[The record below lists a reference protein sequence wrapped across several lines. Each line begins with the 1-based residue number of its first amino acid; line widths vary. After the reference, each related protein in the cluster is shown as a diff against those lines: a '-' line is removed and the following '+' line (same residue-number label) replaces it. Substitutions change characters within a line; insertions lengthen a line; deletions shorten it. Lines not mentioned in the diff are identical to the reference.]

1 MITSLFLLSIG
12 IFILIKGSDF
22 FVDGATSIARILR
35 IPLIVIGLTV
45 VAFATSAPEIL
56 VSFIAAMNDESDL
69 AIGNAIGS
77 NTANIA
83 LVLGSMAIV
92 RSVPMKSSALKQL
105 VRNLLIIS
113 FLMIVPFF
121 DNFISRIE
129 GQVILF
135 GFFLTMLWLV
145 KYSID
150 MSKKSGSDDK
160 YLNDQSLVS
169 QSILS
174 VSDSIFCLLI
184 GLFLLFYGADVVVI
198 YAVEIAQSLKI
209 SETIIGIT
217 IIAIGT
223 SLPELSVSITS
234 ALKGQHGLA
243 VGNIIGSNI
252 FNLLAVIGLGT
263 AISPAYLQEDVFNIH
278 FMLMF
283 SLTLF
288 IFFVTFR
295 KNDVISRPEGFL
307 LLLTFLSYMGYIILT
322 N

>member
-22 FVDGATSIARILR
+22 FVDGATSIARIAR
-35 IPLIVIGLTV
+35 IPLVIIGLTV

-56 VSFIAAMNDESDL
+56 VSFVAAMNDESDL

-92 RSVPMKSSALKQL
+92 RSVPMKSSTIKKL

-113 FLMIVPFF
+113 FLMIIPFF
-121 DNFISRIE
+121 DNVISRIE

-135 GFFLTMLWLV
+135 GFFLTMFWLV

-150 MSKKSGSDDK
+150 MSKKSDIDDK
-160 YLNDQSLVS
+160 YLTDQSLVS

-184 GLFLLFYGADVVVI
+184 GLFLLFYGADLVVI
-198 YAVEIAQSLKI
+198 YAVDIAQSLKI

-263 AISPAYLQEDVFNIH
+263 AISPAYLQEDIFNIH
-278 FMLMF
+278 LMLMF

-288 IFFVTFR
+288 IFFITFR

>member
-22 FVDGATSIARILR
+22 FVDGATSIARIAR
-35 IPLIVIGLTV
+35 IPLVIIGLTV

-56 VSFIAAMNDESDL
+56 VSFVAAMNDESDL

-92 RSVPMKSSALKQL
+92 RSIPMKSSTIKKL

-113 FLMIVPFF
+113 FLMIIPFF
-121 DNFISRIE
+121 DNVISRVE

-135 GFFLTMLWLV
+135 GFFLTMFWLV

-150 MSKKSGSDDK
+150 MSKKSDIDDK
-160 YLNDQSLVS
+160 YLTDQSLVS

-184 GLFLLFYGADVVVI
+184 GLFLLFYGADLVVI
-198 YAVEIAQSLKI
+198 YAVDIAQSLKI

-263 AISPAYLQEDVFNIH
+263 AISPAYLQEDIFNIH
-278 FMLMF
+278 LMLMF

-288 IFFVTFR
+288 IFFITFR

>member
-92 RSVPMKSSALKQL
+92 RSVPMKSSALKKL

>member
-12 IFILIKGSDF
+12 ISILIKGSDF
-22 FVDGATSIARILR
+22 FVDGATSIARIAE
-35 IPLIVIGLTV
+35 IPLVVIGLTV

-56 VSFIAAMNDESDL
+56 VSFVAAMNDESDL

-83 LVLGSMAIV
+83 LVLGSMAMI
-92 RSVPMKSSALKQL
+92 RSVPMKSSALKKL

-113 FLMIVPFF
+113 FLMIIPFF
-121 DNFISRIE
+121 DNVISRAE

-150 MSKKSGSDDK
+150 MSKKSDIDDK
-160 YLNDQSLVS
+160 YLSDQSLVS

-184 GLFLLFYGADVVVI
+184 GLFLLFYGADLVVI
-198 YAVEIAQSLKI
+198 YAVDIAQSLKI
-209 SETIIGIT
+209 SEAIIGIT

-252 FNLLAVIGLGT
+252 FNLLAVIGLAT
-263 AISPAYLQEDVFNIH
+263 ALSPAHLQEDVFNIH
-278 FMLMF
+278 LMLMLF
-283 SLTLF
+283 LTLV
-288 IFFVTFR
+288 IFFITFR

-307 LLLTFLSYMGYIILT
+307 LLLTFLAYMGYIILT

>member
-22 FVDGATSIARILR
+22 FVDGATSIARIAR
-35 IPLIVIGLTV
+35 IPLVIIGLTV

-56 VSFIAAMNDESDL
+56 VSFVAAMNDESDL

-92 RSVPMKSSALKQL
+92 RSVPMKSSTIKKL

-113 FLMIVPFF
+113 FLMIIPFF
-121 DNFISRIE
+121 DNVISRIE

-135 GFFLTMLWLV
+135 GFFLTMFWLV
-145 KYSID
+145 KYSIE
-150 MSKKSGSDDK
+150 MSKKSDIDYK
-160 YLNDQSLVS
+160 YLTDQSLVS

-198 YAVEIAQSLKI
+198 YAVDIAQSLKI

-263 AISPAYLQEDVFNIH
+263 AISPAYLQEDIFNIH
-278 FMLMF
+278 LMLMF
-283 SLTLF
+283 SLTVF
-288 IFFVTFR
+288 IFFITFR

>member
-22 FVDGATSIARILR
+22 FVDGATSIARIAR
-35 IPLIVIGLTV
+35 IPLVIIGLTV

-56 VSFIAAMNDESDL
+56 VSFVAAMNDESDL

-92 RSVPMKSSALKQL
+92 RPVPMTSSTIKKL

-113 FLMIVPFF
+113 FLMIIPFF
-121 DNFISRIE
+121 DNVISRIE

-145 KYSID
+145 KYSIE
-150 MSKKSGSDDK
+150 MSKKSDIDDK
-160 YLNDQSLVS
+160 YLSDQSLVS

-198 YAVEIAQSLKI
+198 YAVDIAQSLKI

-263 AISPAYLQEDVFNIH
+263 AISPAYLHEDIFNIH
-278 FMLMF
+278 LMLMF

-288 IFFVTFR
+288 IFFITFR

-307 LLLTFLSYMGYIILT
+307 LLLTFLSYMGYIIL
-322 N
+322 NN

>member
-1 MITSLFLLSIG
+1 
-12 IFILIKGSDF
+12 
-22 FVDGATSIARILR
+22 
-35 IPLIVIGLTV
+35 
-45 VAFATSAPEIL
+45 
-56 VSFIAAMNDESDL
+56 MNDESDL

-198 YAVEIAQSLKI
+198 YAVDIAQSLKI

-263 AISPAYLQEDVFNIH
+263 AISPAYLQEDVFNIL

-283 SLTLF
+283 SLTLI
-288 IFFVTFR
+288 IFYVTFR

>member
-198 YAVEIAQSLKI
+198 YAVDIAQSLKI

-223 SLPELSVSITS
+223 SLPELSVSISS

-263 AISPAYLQEDVFNIH
+263 AISPAYLHEDVFSIH
-278 FMLMF
+278 FILMF

-295 KNDVISRPEGFL
+295 KNDVISKPEGFL

>member
-22 FVDGATSIARILR
+22 FVDGATSIARIAR

-56 VSFIAAMNDESDL
+56 VSFVAAMNDESDL

-92 RSVPMKSSALKQL
+92 RSIPMKSSTIKKL

-113 FLMIVPFF
+113 FLMIIPFF
-121 DNFISRIE
+121 DNVISRIE

-135 GFFLTMLWLV
+135 GFFLTMFWLV

-150 MSKKSGSDDK
+150 MSKKSDIDDK
-160 YLNDQSLVS
+160 YLTDQSLVS

-198 YAVEIAQSLKI
+198 YAVDIAQSLKI

-263 AISPAYLQEDVFNIH
+263 AISPAYLQEHVFNIH
-278 FMLMF
+278 LMLMI

-288 IFFVTFR
+288 IFFMTFR
-295 KNDVISRPEGFL
+295 KSMTAGSNLEKNNI
-307 LLLTFLSYMGYIILT
+307 
-322 N
+322 

>member
-22 FVDGATSIARILR
+22 FVDGATSIARIAR
-35 IPLIVIGLTV
+35 IPLVIIGLTV

-56 VSFIAAMNDESDL
+56 VSFVAAMNDESDL

-92 RSVPMKSSALKQL
+92 RSIPMKSSTIKKL
-105 VRNLLIIS
+105 VRNLFIIS
-113 FLMIVPFF
+113 FLMIIPFF
-121 DNFISRIE
+121 DNVISRIE

-135 GFFLTMLWLV
+135 GFFLTMFWLV

-150 MSKKSGSDDK
+150 MSKKSDIDDK
-160 YLNDQSLVS
+160 YLTDQPLVS

-198 YAVEIAQSLKI
+198 YSVDIAQSLKI

-263 AISPAYLQEDVFNIH
+263 AISPAYLQEDIFNIH
-278 FMLMF
+278 LMLMF

-288 IFFVTFR
+288 IFFITFR

>member
-56 VSFIAAMNDESDL
+56 VSFVAAMNNESDL

-223 SLPELSVSITS
+223 SLPELSVSISS

>member
-22 FVDGATSIARILR
+22 FVDGATSMARIARI
-35 IPLIVIGLTV
+35 PLVIIGLTV

-56 VSFIAAMNDESDL
+56 VSFVAAMNDESDL

-92 RSVPMKSSALKQL
+92 RSVPMKSSTIKKL

-113 FLMIVPFF
+113 FLMIIPFF
-121 DNFISRIE
+121 DNVISRIE

-135 GFFLTMLWLV
+135 GFFLTMFWLV

-150 MSKKSGSDDK
+150 MSKKSDIDDK
-160 YLNDQSLVS
+160 YLTDQSLVS

-198 YAVEIAQSLKI
+198 YAVDIAQSLKI

-263 AISPAYLQEDVFNIH
+263 AISPAYLQEDIFNIH
-278 FMLMF
+278 LMLMF

-288 IFFVTFR
+288 IFFITFR

>member
-12 IFILIKGSDF
+12 ISILIKGSDF
-22 FVDGATSIARILR
+22 FVDGATSIARIAE
-35 IPLIVIGLTV
+35 IPLVVIGLTV

-56 VSFIAAMNDESDL
+56 VSLIAAVNGESDL

-83 LVLGSMAIV
+83 LVLGSMAMI
-92 RSVPMKSSALKQL
+92 RSVPMKSSALKKL

-113 FLMIVPFF
+113 FLMIIPFF
-121 DNFISRIE
+121 DNVISRVE

-145 KYSID
+145 KYSIG
-150 MSKKSGSDDK
+150 MSKKSDIDDK
-160 YLNDQSLVS
+160 YLSDQSLVS

-184 GLFLLFYGADVVVI
+184 GLFLLFYGADLVVI
-198 YAVEIAQSLKI
+198 YAVDIAQSLKI

-263 AISPAYLQEDVFNIH
+263 AISPAYLQKDVFNIH
-278 FMLMF
+278 LMLMLF
-283 SLTLF
+283 LTLV
-288 IFFVTFR
+288 IFFITFR
-295 KNDVISRPEGFL
+295 KNDFISRPEGFL
-307 LLLTFLSYMGYIILT
+307 LLLTFLAYMGYIILT

>member
-22 FVDGATSIARILR
+22 FVDGATSIARIAR
-35 IPLIVIGLTV
+35 IPLVIIGLTV

-56 VSFIAAMNDESDL
+56 VSFVAAMNDESDL

-92 RSVPMKSSALKQL
+92 RSVPMKSSTIKKL

-113 FLMIVPFF
+113 FLMIIPFF
-121 DNFISRIE
+121 DNVISRIE

-150 MSKKSGSDDK
+150 MSKKSDIDDR
-160 YLNDQSLVS
+160 YLSDQSLVS

-198 YAVEIAQSLKI
+198 YAVDIAQSLKI

-263 AISPAYLQEDVFNIH
+263 AISPAYLQEDIFNIH
-278 FMLMF
+278 LMLMF

-288 IFFVTFR
+288 IFFITFR

>member
-22 FVDGATSIARILR
+22 FVDGATSIARIAE
-35 IPLIVIGLTV
+35 IPLVVIGLTV

-56 VSFIAAMNDESDL
+56 VSFVAAMNNESDL

-83 LVLGSMAIV
+83 LVLGSMAMI
-92 RSVPMKSSALKQL
+92 RSVPMKSSALKKL
-105 VRNLLIIS
+105 VGNLLIVS
-113 FLMIVPFF
+113 FFMIIPFF
-121 DNFISRIE
+121 DNVISRVE

-150 MSKKSGSDDK
+150 MSKKSDIDDK
-160 YLNDQSLVS
+160 YLSDQSLVS

-184 GLFLLFYGADVVVI
+184 GLFLLFYGADLVVI
-198 YAVEIAQSLKI
+198 YAVDIAQFLKI

-252 FNLLAVIGLGT
+252 FNLLAVIGLAT
-263 AISPAYLQEDVFNIH
+263 ALSPAHLQEDVFDIH
-278 FMLMF
+278 LMLMLF
-283 SLTLF
+283 LTLV
-288 IFFVTFR
+288 IFFITFR

-307 LLLTFLSYMGYIILT
+307 LLLTFLAYMGYIILT

>member
-22 FVDGATSIARILR
+22 FVDGATSIARIAR
-35 IPLIVIGLTV
+35 IPLVIIGLTV

-56 VSFIAAMNDESDL
+56 VSFVAAMNDESDL

-92 RSVPMKSSALKQL
+92 RSVPMKSSTIKKL

-113 FLMIVPFF
+113 FLMIIPFF
-121 DNFISRIE
+121 DNVITRIE
-129 GQVILF
+129 GQIILF

-150 MSKKSGSDDK
+150 MSKKSDIDDK
-160 YLNDQSLVS
+160 YLTDQSLVS

-198 YAVEIAQSLKI
+198 YAVDIAQSLKI

-263 AISPAYLQEDVFNIH
+263 AISPAYLQEDIFNIH
-278 FMLMF
+278 LMLMF
-283 SLTLF
+283 SLTVF
-288 IFFVTFR
+288 IFFITFR

>member
-1 MITSLFLLSIG
+1 MII
-12 IFILIKGSDF
+12 
-22 FVDGATSIARILR
+22 
-35 IPLIVIGLTV
+35 
-45 VAFATSAPEIL
+45 
-56 VSFIAAMNDESDL
+56 
-69 AIGNAIGS
+69 
-77 NTANIA
+77 
-83 LVLGSMAIV
+83 
-92 RSVPMKSSALKQL
+92 
-105 VRNLLIIS
+105 
-113 FLMIVPFF
+113 PFF
-121 DNFISRIE
+121 DNVISRIE

-135 GFFLTMLWLV
+135 GFFLTMFWLV

-150 MSKKSGSDDK
+150 MSKKSDIDDK
-160 YLNDQSLVS
+160 YLTDQSLVS

-198 YAVEIAQSLKI
+198 YAVDIAQSLKI

-263 AISPAYLQEDVFNIH
+263 AISPAYLQEDIFNIH
-278 FMLMF
+278 LMLMF

-288 IFFVTFR
+288 LFYITFR

>member
-22 FVDGATSIARILR
+22 FVDGATSIARIAE
-35 IPLIVIGLTV
+35 IPLVVIGLTV

-56 VSFIAAMNDESDL
+56 VSFVAAMNDESDL

-83 LVLGSMAIV
+83 LVLGSMAMI
-92 RSVPMKSSALKQL
+92 RSVPMKSSALKKL

-113 FLMIVPFF
+113 FLMIIPFF
-121 DNFISRIE
+121 DNVISRVE

-150 MSKKSGSDDK
+150 MSEKSDIDDK
-160 YLNDQSLVS
+160 YLSDQSLVS

-184 GLFLLFYGADVVVI
+184 GLFLLFYGADLVVI
-198 YAVEIAQSLKI
+198 YAVDIAQSLKI
-209 SETIIGIT
+209 SEAIIGIT

-252 FNLLAVIGLGT
+252 FNLLAVIGLAT
-263 AISPAYLQEDVFNIH
+263 ALSPAHLQEDVFNIH
-278 FMLMF
+278 LMLMLF
-283 SLTLF
+283 LTLV
-288 IFFVTFR
+288 IFFITFR

-307 LLLTFLSYMGYIILT
+307 LLLTFLAYMGYIILT

>member
-92 RSVPMKSSALKQL
+92 RSVPMKSSALKKL

-113 FLMIVPFF
+113 FLMIIPFF
-121 DNFISRIE
+121 DNVISRIE

-198 YAVEIAQSLKI
+198 YAVDIAQSLKI

>member
-22 FVDGATSIARILR
+22 FVDGATSIARIAR
-35 IPLIVIGLTV
+35 IPLVIIGLTV

-56 VSFIAAMNDESDL
+56 VSFVAAMNDESDL

-92 RSVPMKSSALKQL
+92 RSVPMKSSTIKKL
-105 VRNLLIIS
+105 VKNLLIIS
-113 FLMIVPFF
+113 FLMIIPFF
-121 DNFISRIE
+121 DNVISRIE

-135 GFFLTMLWLV
+135 GFFLTMFWLV

-150 MSKKSGSDDK
+150 MSKKSDIDDK
-160 YLNDQSLVS
+160 YLTDQPLVS
-169 QSILS
+169 QSLLS

-198 YAVEIAQSLKI
+198 YAVDIAQSLKI

-263 AISPAYLQEDVFNIH
+263 AISPAFLQEDIFNIH
-278 FMLMF
+278 LMLMF

-288 IFFVTFR
+288 IFFITFR

>member
-22 FVDGATSIARILR
+22 FVDGATSIARIAR
-35 IPLIVIGLTV
+35 IPLVIIGLTV

-56 VSFIAAMNDESDL
+56 VSFVAAMNDESDL

-92 RSVPMKSSALKQL
+92 RSISMKSSTIKKL

-113 FLMIVPFF
+113 FLMIIPFF
-121 DNFISRIE
+121 DNVISRIE

-135 GFFLTMLWLV
+135 GFFLTMFWLV

-150 MSKKSGSDDK
+150 MSKKSDIDDK
-160 YLNDQSLVS
+160 YLTDQSLVS

-252 FNLLAVIGLGT
+252 FNLLAVVGLGT
-263 AISPAYLQEDVFNIH
+263 AISPAYLQEDIFNIH
-278 FMLMF
+278 LMLMF

-288 IFFVTFR
+288 IFFITFR
-295 KNDVISRPEGFL
+295 KNNAISRPEGFL

>member
-22 FVDGATSIARILR
+22 FVDGATSIARIAR
-35 IPLIVIGLTV
+35 IPLVIIGLTV

-56 VSFIAAMNDESDL
+56 VSFVAAMNDESDL

-92 RSVPMKSSALKQL
+92 RSISMKSSTIKKL

-113 FLMIVPFF
+113 FLMIIPFF
-121 DNFISRIE
+121 DNVISRIE

-135 GFFLTMLWLV
+135 GFFLTMFWLV

-150 MSKKSGSDDK
+150 MSKKSDIDDK
-160 YLNDQSLVS
+160 YLTDQSLVS

-252 FNLLAVIGLGT
+252 FNLLAVVGLGT
-263 AISPAYLQEDVFNIH
+263 AISPAYLQEDIFNIH
-278 FMLMF
+278 LMLMF

-288 IFFVTFR
+288 IFFITFR

>member
-22 FVDGATSIARILR
+22 FVDGATSIARIAR

-56 VSFIAAMNDESDL
+56 VSFVAAMNDESDL

-92 RSVPMKSSALKQL
+92 RSVPMKSSALKKL

-113 FLMIVPFF
+113 FLMIIPFF
-121 DNFISRIE
+121 DNVISRIE

-150 MSKKSGSDDK
+150 MSKRSDIDDK
-160 YLNDQSLVS
+160 YLTDQSLVS

-198 YAVEIAQSLKI
+198 YAVDIAQSLKI

-263 AISPAYLQEDVFNIH
+263 AISPAYLQEDIFNIH
-278 FMLMF
+278 LMLML
-283 SLTLF
+283 SLTLV
-288 IFFVTFR
+288 IFFITFR
-295 KNDVISRPEGFL
+295 KNDAISRHEGFL
-307 LLLTFLSYMGYIILT
+307 LLLTFLAYMGYIILT

>member
-22 FVDGATSIARILR
+22 FVDGATSIARIAR

-92 RSVPMKSSALKQL
+92 RSVPMKSSALKKL

-113 FLMIVPFF
+113 FLMIIPFF
-121 DNFISRIE
+121 DNVISRIE

-145 KYSID
+145 KYSIE
-150 MSKKSGSDDK
+150 MSKKSDIDDK
-160 YLNDQSLVS
+160 YLSDQSLVS

-198 YAVEIAQSLKI
+198 YAVDIAQSLKI

-263 AISPAYLQEDVFNIH
+263 AISPAYLQEDIFNIH
-278 FMLMF
+278 LMLMF

-288 IFFVTFR
+288 IFFITFR

>member
-22 FVDGATSIARILR
+22 FVDGATSIARIAR

-92 RSVPMKSSALKQL
+92 RSVPMKSSALKKL

-113 FLMIVPFF
+113 FLMIIPFF
-121 DNFISRIE
+121 DNVISRIE

-145 KYSID
+145 KYSIE
-150 MSKKSGSDDK
+150 MSKKSDIDDK
-160 YLNDQSLVS
+160 YLTDQSLVS

-198 YAVEIAQSLKI
+198 YAVDIAQSLKI

-263 AISPAYLQEDVFNIH
+263 AISPAYLQEDIFNIH
-278 FMLMF
+278 LMLMF

-288 IFFVTFR
+288 IFFITFR

>member
-22 FVDGATSIARILR
+22 FVDGATSIARIAR

-56 VSFIAAMNDESDL
+56 VSFVAAMNDESDL

-92 RSVPMKSSALKQL
+92 RSVPMKSSALKKL

-113 FLMIVPFF
+113 FLMIIPFF
-121 DNFISRIE
+121 DNVISRIE
-129 GQVILF
+129 GLVILF

-150 MSKKSGSDDK
+150 MSKKTDIDDK
-160 YLNDQSLVS
+160 YLSDQSLVS

-174 VSDSIFCLLI
+174 VSDSILCLLI
-184 GLFLLFYGADVVVI
+184 GLFLLFYGADVVVV
-198 YAVEIAQSLKI
+198 YAVDIAQSLKI

-263 AISPAYLQEDVFNIH
+263 AISPAYLQEDIFNIH
-278 FMLMF
+278 LMLML
-283 SLTLF
+283 SLTLV
-288 IFFVTFR
+288 IFYITFR
-295 KNDVISRPEGFL
+295 KNDVILRPEGFL
-307 LLLTFLSYMGYIILT
+307 LLLTFLAYMGYIIHT

>member
-22 FVDGATSIARILR
+22 FVDGATSIARIAR
-35 IPLIVIGLTV
+35 IPLVIIGLTV

-56 VSFIAAMNDESDL
+56 VSFVAAMNDESDL

-92 RSVPMKSSALKQL
+92 RSVPMKSSTIKKL

-113 FLMIVPFF
+113 FLMIIPFF
-121 DNFISRIE
+121 DNVISRIE

-135 GFFLTMLWLV
+135 GFFLTMFWLV

-150 MSKKSGSDDK
+150 MSKKSDIDDK
-160 YLNDQSLVS
+160 YLTDQSLVS

-198 YAVEIAQSLKI
+198 YAVDIAQSLKI

-263 AISPAYLQEDVFNIH
+263 AISPAYLQEDIFNIH
-278 FMLMF
+278 LMLMS

-288 IFFVTFR
+288 IFFITFR
-295 KNDVISRPEGFL
+295 KNDVISRLEGFL

>member
-22 FVDGATSIARILR
+22 FVDGATSIARIAK
-35 IPLIVIGLTV
+35 IPLVIIGLTV

-56 VSFIAAMNDESDL
+56 VSFVAAMNDESDL

-92 RSVPMKSSALKQL
+92 RSVPMKSSTIKKL
-105 VRNLLIIS
+105 VKNLLIIS
-113 FLMIVPFF
+113 FLMIIPFF
-121 DNFISRIE
+121 DNVISRIE

-150 MSKKSGSDDK
+150 MSKKSDIDDK
-160 YLNDQSLVS
+160 YLTDQPLVS
-169 QSILS
+169 QSLLS

-198 YAVEIAQSLKI
+198 YAVDIAQSLKI

-263 AISPAYLQEDVFNIH
+263 AISPAYLQEDIFNIH
-278 FMLMF
+278 LMLMF

-288 IFFVTFR
+288 IFFITFR

>member
-12 IFILIKGSDF
+12 ISILIKGSDF
-22 FVDGATSIARILR
+22 FVDGATSIARIAE
-35 IPLIVIGLTV
+35 IPLVVIGLTV

-56 VSFIAAMNDESDL
+56 VSFVAAMNDESDL

-83 LVLGSMAIV
+83 LVLGSMAMI
-92 RSVPMKSSALKQL
+92 RSVPMKSSALKKL

-113 FLMIVPFF
+113 FLMIIPFF
-121 DNFISRIE
+121 DNVISRVE

-150 MSKKSGSDDK
+150 MSKKSDIDDK
-160 YLNDQSLVS
+160 YLSDQSLVS
-169 QSILS
+169 KSILS

-184 GLFLLFYGADVVVI
+184 GLFLLFYGADLVVI
-198 YAVEIAQSLKI
+198 YAVDIAQSLKI
-209 SETIIGIT
+209 SEAIIGIT

-252 FNLLAVIGLGT
+252 FNLLAVIGLAT
-263 AISPAYLQEDVFNIH
+263 ALSPAHLQEDVFNIH
-278 FMLMF
+278 LMLMLF
-283 SLTLF
+283 LTLV
-288 IFFVTFR
+288 IFFITFR

-307 LLLTFLSYMGYIILT
+307 LLLTFLAYMGYIILT

>member
-22 FVDGATSIARILR
+22 FVDGATSIARIAR
-35 IPLIVIGLTV
+35 IPLVIIGLTV

-56 VSFIAAMNDESDL
+56 VSFVAAMNDESDL

-92 RSVPMKSSALKQL
+92 RSVPMKSSTIKKL

-113 FLMIVPFF
+113 FLMIIPFF
-121 DNFISRIE
+121 DNVISRIE

-135 GFFLTMLWLV
+135 GFFLTMFWLV

-150 MSKKSGSDDK
+150 MSKKSDIDDK
-160 YLNDQSLVS
+160 YLTDQSLVS

-184 GLFLLFYGADVVVI
+184 GLFLLFYGADLVVI
-198 YAVEIAQSLKI
+198 YAVDIAQSLKI

-252 FNLLAVIGLGT
+252 FNLLAVVGLGT
-263 AISPAYLQEDVFNIH
+263 AISPAYLQEDIFNIH
-278 FMLMF
+278 LMLML

-288 IFFVTFR
+288 IFFITFR
-295 KNDVISRPEGFL
+295 KNNAISRPEGFL

>member
-22 FVDGATSIARILR
+22 FVDGATSIARIAR
-35 IPLIVIGLTV
+35 IPLVIIGLTV

-56 VSFIAAMNDESDL
+56 VSFVAAMNDESDL

-92 RSVPMKSSALKQL
+92 RSVPMKSSTIKKL
-105 VRNLLIIS
+105 VRNLFIIS
-113 FLMIVPFF
+113 FLMIIPFF
-121 DNFISRIE
+121 DNVISRIE

-135 GFFLTMLWLV
+135 GFFLTMFWLV

-150 MSKKSGSDDK
+150 MSKKSDIDDK
-160 YLNDQSLVS
+160 YLTDQPLVS

-198 YAVEIAQSLKI
+198 YSVDIAQSLKI

-263 AISPAYLQEDVFNIH
+263 AISPAYLQEDIFNIH
-278 FMLMF
+278 LMLMF

-288 IFFVTFR
+288 IFFITFR

>member
-22 FVDGATSIARILR
+22 FVDGATSIARIAE
-35 IPLIVIGLTV
+35 IPLVVIGLTV

-56 VSFIAAMNDESDL
+56 VSFVAAVNGESDL

-83 LVLGSMAIV
+83 LVLGSMAMI
-92 RSVPMKSSALKQL
+92 RSVPMKSSALKKL

-113 FLMIVPFF
+113 FLMIIPFF
-121 DNFISRIE
+121 DNVISRVE

-150 MSKKSGSDDK
+150 MSKKSDIDDK
-160 YLNDQSLVS
+160 YLSDQSLVS

-184 GLFLLFYGADVVVI
+184 GLFLLFYGADLVVI
-198 YAVEIAQSLKI
+198 YAVDIAQSLKL
-209 SETIIGIT
+209 SEAIIGIT

-252 FNLLAVIGLGT
+252 FNLLAVIGLAT
-263 AISPAYLQEDVFNIH
+263 ALSPAHLQEDVFNIH
-278 FMLMF
+278 LMLMLF
-283 SLTLF
+283 LTLV
-288 IFFVTFR
+288 IFFITFR

-307 LLLTFLSYMGYIILT
+307 LLLTFLAYMGYIILT

>member
-22 FVDGATSIARILR
+22 FVDGATSIARIAR
-35 IPLIVIGLTV
+35 IPLVIIGLTV

-56 VSFIAAMNDESDL
+56 VSFVAAMNDESDL

-92 RSVPMKSSALKQL
+92 RSVPMKSSTIKKL

-113 FLMIVPFF
+113 FLMIIPFF
-121 DNFISRIE
+121 DNVISRIE

-150 MSKKSGSDDK
+150 MSKKSDIDDK
-160 YLNDQSLVS
+160 YLTDQSLVS

-198 YAVEIAQSLKI
+198 YAVDIAQSLKI

-263 AISPAYLQEDVFNIH
+263 AISPAYLQEDIFNIH
-278 FMLMF
+278 LMLMF

-288 IFFVTFR
+288 IFFITFR

>member
-22 FVDGATSIARILR
+22 FVDGATSIARIAK
-35 IPLIVIGLTV
+35 IPLVIIGLTV

-56 VSFIAAMNDESDL
+56 VSFVAAMNDESDL

-92 RSVPMKSSALKQL
+92 RSVPMKSSTIKKL
-105 VRNLLIIS
+105 VKNLLIIS
-113 FLMIVPFF
+113 FLMIIPFF
-121 DNFISRIE
+121 DNVISRIE

-135 GFFLTMLWLV
+135 GFFLTMFWLV

-150 MSKKSGSDDK
+150 MSKKSDIDDK
-160 YLNDQSLVS
+160 YLTDQSLVS

-198 YAVEIAQSLKI
+198 YAVDIAQSLKI

-263 AISPAYLQEDVFNIH
+263 AISPAYLQEDIFNIH
-278 FMLMF
+278 LMLMF

-288 IFFVTFR
+288 IFFITFR

-307 LLLTFLSYMGYIILT
+307 LLLTFMSYMGYIILT

>member
-22 FVDGATSIARILR
+22 FVDGATSIARIVR
-35 IPLIVIGLTV
+35 IPLIVIGLTI

-56 VSFIAAMNDESDL
+56 VSFVAAMNDESDL

-92 RSVPMKSSALKQL
+92 RSVPMKSSALKKL
-105 VRNLLIIS
+105 VKNLLIIS
-113 FLMIVPFF
+113 FLMIIPFF
-121 DNFISRIE
+121 DNVITRIE

-150 MSKKSGSDDK
+150 MSKKSDIDDK
-160 YLNDQSLVS
+160 YLRDESLAS

-174 VSDSIFCLLI
+174 VSDSIFCLSI

-198 YAVEIAQSLKI
+198 YAVDIAQSLKI

-263 AISPAYLQEDVFNIH
+263 AISPAYLQEDIFNIH
-278 FMLMF
+278 LMLML
-283 SLTLF
+283 SLTLV
-288 IFFVTFR
+288 IFFITFR
-295 KNDVISRPEGFL
+295 KNDAISRHEGFL
-307 LLLTFLSYMGYIILT
+307 LLLTFLAYMGYIILT

>member
-22 FVDGATSIARILR
+22 FVDGATSIARIAR
-35 IPLIVIGLTV
+35 IPLVIIGLTV

-56 VSFIAAMNDESDL
+56 VSFVAAMNDESDL

-92 RSVPMKSSALKQL
+92 RSVPMKSSTIKKL

-113 FLMIVPFF
+113 FLMIFPFF
-121 DNFISRIE
+121 FFFISRIE

-135 GFFLTMLWLV
+135 GFFLTMFWLV

-150 MSKKSGSDDK
+150 MSKKSDIDDK
-160 YLNDQSLVS
+160 YLTDQSLVS

-198 YAVEIAQSLKI
+198 YAVDIAQSLKI

-263 AISPAYLQEDVFNIH
+263 AISPAFLQEDIFNIH
-278 FMLMF
+278 LMLMF

-288 IFFVTFR
+288 IFFITFR

>member
-22 FVDGATSIARILR
+22 FVDGATSIARIAR
-35 IPLIVIGLTV
+35 IPLVIIGLTV

-56 VSFIAAMNDESDL
+56 VSFVAAMNDESDL

-92 RSVPMKSSALKQL
+92 RSVPMKSSTIKKL

-113 FLMIVPFF
+113 FLMIIPFF
-121 DNFISRIE
+121 DNVISRIE

-135 GFFLTMLWLV
+135 GFFLTMFWLI

-150 MSKKSGSDDK
+150 MSKKSDIDDK
-160 YLNDQSLVS
+160 YLTDQSLVS

-198 YAVEIAQSLKI
+198 YAVDIAQSLKI

-263 AISPAYLQEDVFNIH
+263 AISPAYLQEDIFNIH
-278 FMLMF
+278 LMLMF

-288 IFFVTFR
+288 IFFITFR

>member
-150 MSKKSGSDDK
+150 MSKKSDIDDK
-160 YLNDQSLVS
+160 YLTDQSLVS

-184 GLFLLFYGADVVVI
+184 GLFLLFYGADVVL
-198 YAVEIAQSLKI
+198 SLIHI
-209 SETIIGIT
+209 SEPT
-217 IIAIGT
+217 
-223 SLPELSVSITS
+223 
-234 ALKGQHGLA
+234 
-243 VGNIIGSNI
+243 
-252 FNLLAVIGLGT
+252 
-263 AISPAYLQEDVFNIH
+263 
-278 FMLMF
+278 
-283 SLTLF
+283 
-288 IFFVTFR
+288 
-295 KNDVISRPEGFL
+295 RP
-307 LLLTFLSYMGYIILT
+307 Y
-322 N
+322 

>member
-22 FVDGATSIARILR
+22 FVDGATSIARIAR
-35 IPLIVIGLTV
+35 IPLVIIGLTV

-56 VSFIAAMNDESDL
+56 VSFVAAMNDESDL

-92 RSVPMKSSALKQL
+92 RSVPMKSSTIKKL

-113 FLMIVPFF
+113 FLMIFPFF
-121 DNFISRIE
+121 DNVISRIE

-135 GFFLTMLWLV
+135 GFFLTMFWLV

-150 MSKKSGSDDK
+150 MSKKSDIDDK
-160 YLNDQSLVS
+160 YLTDQSLVS

-198 YAVEIAQSLKI
+198 YAVDIAQSLKI

-263 AISPAYLQEDVFNIH
+263 AISPAYLQEDIFNIH
-278 FMLMF
+278 LMLMF

-288 IFFVTFR
+288 IFFITFR